1 MEITEQRLENVLIFS
16 VRAREG
22 ERGSFNGFQQTIKD
36 KLQGGDSK
44 FIVNLSE
51 CQWIDSQGLGELV
64 KALVAVMRQGG
75 NLKLAAIPHRMQAIL
90 SITNL
95 TQVFDIYATE
105 AEAVK
110 SFEV

>member
-1 MEITEQRLENVLIFS
+1 METTEQLLGGVWVFS
-16 VRAREG
+16 VKAREG
-22 ERGSFNGFQQTIKD
+22 ERGSFTGFQQTVKD
-36 KLQGGDSK
+36 KLQSGDTK
-44 FIVNLSE
+44 FVVNLSE

-75 NLKLAAIPHRMQAIL
+75 NLKLAAVPHRLHAIL

-105 AEAVK
+105 AESVK
-110 SFEV
+110 SYEV